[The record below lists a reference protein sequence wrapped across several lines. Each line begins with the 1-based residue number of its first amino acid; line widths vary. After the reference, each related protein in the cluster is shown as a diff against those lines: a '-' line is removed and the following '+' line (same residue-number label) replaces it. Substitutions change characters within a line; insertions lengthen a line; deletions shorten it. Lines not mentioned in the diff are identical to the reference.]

1 MKSPLKWVGGKTQ
14 LLPQLFQTN
23 RLEGTFVSY
32 HEPFLG
38 GGSVMTKLLEDQANP
53 DTSVCITDNFHASDV
68 NPALIGFYVC
78 VQTNVE
84 ELITELQP
92 LCDAYTKAPKDTSA
106 PKQRRSSK
114 ADVAASLSEACL
126 KGQEDVYYW
135 ARQTF
140 NQYLKQPDLLH
151 CPKAAAVFLFLNK
164 TGFRGIYRT
173 SQIGFN
179 VPFGHYKNPSI
190 YDKNHLRSYAK
201 LIAPVTFR
209 CESFE
214 TALERVAP
222 QSLVYLD
229 PPYVPV
235 KVTSFVSYTSNG
247 FESEAIQS
255 FFQQSLLMSK
265 IKDVRVVLS
274 NSAAPAVIDILE
286 TMKNFSYITCSCR
299 RAIHSKNPASRATEV
314 IAWSSPCKALSEDED
329 VSVQ

>member
-14 LLPQLFQTN
+14 LLPQLFQDT

-32 HEPFLG
+32 YEPFVG
-38 GGSVMTKLLEDQANP
+38 GGSVMTKLLEDQAHP
-53 DTSVCITDNFHASDV
+53 DASARITDNFHASDI

-78 VQTNVE
+78 VQTHVE
-84 ELITELQP
+84 ALIAELQP
-92 LCDAYTKAPKDTSA
+92 LCDAYSNAPKDTSA

-114 ADVAASLSEACL
+114 AHVAATLSEACL
-126 KGQEDVYYW
+126 YGQEDVYYW

-140 NQYLKQPDLLH
+140 NQYLKQPDLLQ
-151 CPKAAAVFLFLNK
+151 CPKAAALFLFLNK

-173 SQIGFN
+173 SQMGFN

-190 YDKNHLRSYAK
+190 YDKDHLRCFAK

-247 FESEAIQS
+247 FGSEAIRS
-255 FFQQSLLMSK
+255 FFEQSALAST

-274 NSAAPAVIDILE
+274 NSAAPAVIERLKS
-286 TMKNFSYITCSCR
+286 MNNFSYITCSCR
-299 RAIHSKNPASRATEV
+299 RAIHSKNPASRETEV
-314 IAWSSPCKALSEDED
+314 IAWSSPCEVLPDDND
-329 VSVQ
+329 VPVQ